1 MARKLIKKWNP
12 KYSKTTVRLAIQ
24 DVLSKRAYGDISR
37 EDKLFVND
45 LLAECDRRYIEKN
58 PINDKVN

>member
-1 MARKLIKKWNP
+1 MARQLIKKWNP

-37 EDKLFVND
+37 EDKSFVTAI
-45 LLAECDRRYIEKN
+45 LAECDKRYIEKN
-58 PINDKVN
+58 PINDTVN